1 MKQSAYMLKLT
12 KMIWVD
18 IKRKL
23 NCRFILL
30 RMRKKD
36 PEATN

>member
-1 MKQSAYMLKLT
+1 MDQSACMLKLT
-12 KMIWVD
+12 KMTWVE

-23 NCRFILL
+23 NCKFILL

-36 PEATN
+36 LRATN